1 MTKATRPPN
10 VIPSP
15 DTQAWLRE
23 IRVASPQWAE
33 TLARELAPG
42 GALIDM
48 GYVNHR
54 PEPEGERH
62 YHEHE
67 SGRYLRDRDGKCW
80 MCGKKEESTG
90 PERPGQLS
98 LESCQLTLEAGQ
110 P

>member
-1 MTKATRPPN
+1 MTNVTRSPAP
-10 VIPSP
+10 IPWR
-15 DTQAWLRE
+15 DTQAWLRD
-23 IRVASPQWAE
+23 IRATSPQWAA
-33 TLARELAPG
+33 TLVRELAPG

-98 LESCQLTLEAGQ
+98 LESCQLPLEAGQ

>member
-1 MTKATRPPN
+1 
-10 VIPSP
+10 
-15 DTQAWLRE
+15 
-23 IRVASPQWAE
+23 
-33 TLARELAPG
+33 
-42 GALIDM
+42 M